1 MFFKKTKPQSGP
13 AQAPSSRDVAN
24 EKLVTTP
31 AGTHAPLDVAEL
43 RRVVDPARLEFET
56 TADLE
61 PGGLGL
67 YLGVEL
73 VSDQDTQTPAADEAA
88 YICNRMKDYGFLIST
103 DGPLHNVLKIKPPLV
118 FSIENARQVCAAL
131 DEILHSGIT
140 LEERMMLRA
149 KLLDEQ
155 GAAVGPALFALNEV
169 VIVKGSTEPMMRLG
183 CWADRE
189 YITTYKADGLIVS
202 TPTGSTAYN
211 LSAGGPIAHAEL
223 QTLLVTPICPFMLD
237 SRPVLLSPRTRVTA
251 QLAPPSTNV
260 KIMVDGR
267 LGWTMRANDFL
278 SIEAAGKPLRL
289 ISSPHKGYFDI
300 LRNKLNW
307 GGRDPG
313 YPLPEVIMA

>member
-1 MFFKKTKPQSGP
+1 MHIRYAGIITRKDSP
-13 AQAPSSRDVAN
+13 DVLRVGQ
-24 EKLVTTP
+24 ELVGWYQERSIK
-31 AGTHAPLDVAEL
+31 AALD
-43 RRVVDPARLEFET
+43 RIDPAMDMLT
-56 TADLE
+56 ILGGDGTLLHVADQAAQYGI
-61 PGGLGL
+61 PVVGINLGDL
-67 YLGVEL
+67 
-73 VSDQDTQTPAADEAA
+73 
-88 YICNRMKDYGFLIST
+88 GFLT
-103 DGPLHNVLKIKPPLV
+103 EVAAG
-118 FSIENARQVCAAL
+118 EMYQAL
-131 DEILHSGIT
+131 DEILHSGVT

-149 KLLDEQ
+149 KLLNEH
-155 GAAVGPALFALNEV
+155 GASVGPSLFALNEV

-211 LSAGGPIAHAEL
+211 LSAGGPIAHPEL
-223 QTLLVTPICPFMLD
+223 QTLLVTPICPFMLE

-278 SIEAAGKPLRL
+278 SIEAADKPLRL

-313 YPLPEVIMA
+313 YPLPEIIMA

>member
-1 MFFKKTKPQSGP
+1 MHI
-13 AQAPSSRDVAN
+13 RY
-24 EKLVTTP
+24 
-31 AGTHAPLDVAEL
+31 AGIITRKDSPNVLRVGQDLAEWYRKRSIKAEL
-43 RRVVDPARLEFET
+43 DQIDPEMDMLTILGGDGTLLHVADQAARYGIPVV
-56 TADLE
+56 
-61 PGGLGL
+61 GINLGNL
-67 YLGVEL
+67 
-73 VSDQDTQTPAADEAA
+73 
-88 YICNRMKDYGFLIST
+88 GFLT
-103 DGPLHNVLKIKPPLV
+103 EVAA
-118 FSIENARQVCAAL
+118 EEMYQAL
-131 DEILHSGIT
+131 DEILLSGVTI
-140 LEERMMLRA
+140 EERMMLRA
-149 KLLDEQ
+149 ELLYEN
-155 GAAVGPALFALNEV
+155 GESAGKTLFALNEV
-169 VIVKGSTEPMMRLG
+169 VIVKSSTEPMMRLG

-223 QTLLVTPICPFMLD
+223 RTLLVTPICPFMLE

-260 KIMVDGR
+260 KVMVDGR

-278 SIEAAGKPLRL
+278 SIEAAVKPLRL

-313 YPLPEVIMA
+313 YPLPEALMA

>member
-1 MFFKKTKPQSGP
+1 MHIRYAGIITRKDSP
-13 AQAPSSRDVAN
+13 DVLRVGRELA
-24 EKLVTTP
+24 EWYRKRSIK
-31 AGTHAPLDVAEL
+31 AEL
-43 RRVVDPARLEFET
+43 DQIDPAMDILT
-56 TADLE
+56 ILGGDGTLLHVADQAARHGI
-61 PGGLGL
+61 PVVGVNLGNL
-67 YLGVEL
+67 
-73 VSDQDTQTPAADEAA
+73 
-88 YICNRMKDYGFLIST
+88 GFLT
-103 DGPLHNVLKIKPPLV
+103 EVAA
-118 FSIENARQVCAAL
+118 EEMYQAL
-131 DEILHSGIT
+131 DEILHNGVTI
-140 LEERMMLRA
+140 EERMMLRA
-149 KLLDEQ
+149 ELLNERGESAGDS
-155 GAAVGPALFALNEV
+155 LFALNEV
-169 VIVKGSTEPMMRLG
+169 VIVKSSTEPMMRLG

-189 YITTYKADGLIVS
+189 YITTYKADGLIIS

-260 KIMVDGR
+260 KLMVDGR
-267 LGWTMRANDFL
+267 LGWTMRANDFR

-313 YPLPEVIMA
+313 YPLPEVIMT